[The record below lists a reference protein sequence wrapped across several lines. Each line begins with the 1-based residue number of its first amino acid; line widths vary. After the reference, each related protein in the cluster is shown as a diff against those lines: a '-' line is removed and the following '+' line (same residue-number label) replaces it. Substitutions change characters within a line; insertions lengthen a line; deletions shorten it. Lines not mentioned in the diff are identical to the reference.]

1 MSELFIN
8 TALYYILT
16 IVLYLYIVITAVLL
30 ISTTVRNFAADIVSK
45 LKAKIPV
52 PEAFK
57 TIIDNIAKYF
67 FAPIGK
73 SVKVIFNFICLTA
86 GYVYKAET
94 WFTSEILPEL
104 VEPVNYASLILRKC
118 YTNSQTAIITVTA
131 LFFVVFYFILSIF

>member
-8 TALYYILT
+8 TTLYYILAIIVYIY
-16 IVLYLYIVITAVLL
+16 IVLTSLYL
-30 ISTTVRNFAADIVSK
+30 ISTGIRKHTLNIISK

-52 PEAFK
+52 PEALK
-57 TIIDNIAKYF
+57 IIIDNSVKYF
-67 FAPIGK
+67 FAPIVRGLRL
-73 SVKVIFNFICLTA
+73 IFNFICLTT
-86 GYVYKAET
+86 GYIYKSET

-118 YTNSQTAIITVTA
+118 YTNSQTAIITVIA